1 MPPQAKILP
10 GAWGL
15 LEQLRL
21 PHRRFFSLALLSC
34 VALVPAARAESA
46 DSPGGSVPDPGLR
59 DNLNGKDK
67 SRSVPKSRLSS
78 DPFLEMNDIKELKEV
93 TLPLNAGVTD
103 ADAETLEYDIN
114 LYHLPAGKAVLTLK
128 KKEKY
133 KDALPVPVWEANL
146 STRSNR
152 AMSLKTDVKDEV
164 RSTFDAK
171 GGFSRFFYMDRKE
184 GDAKV
189 TEKITFNYVGAMSAM
204 YERPKTSADDKISWV
219 SSTIQMTTKALDPLC
234 AAYYLRAYT
243 MKNSALRLAD
253 IPLSKNTP
261 AIVLPVC
268 TDRHVWNTNLFAVGK
283 DHPDVGKLKNR
294 ECLIFEIDAPYRGLF
309 ERVGRPRIW
318 VDIETGVIV
327 KVTAETPFGP
337 AEVLLSKFENSPL
350 K

>member
-1 MPPQAKILP
+1 M
-10 GAWGL
+10 
-15 LEQLRL
+15 
-21 PHRRFFSLALLSC
+21 LALLNC
-34 VALVPAARAESA
+34 AALLPTARAETV
-46 DSPGGSVPDPGLR
+46 DLGGGSVPDPGLR

-67 SRSVPKSRLSS
+67 SRTPPKSRLSS

-93 TLPLNAGVTD
+93 ALPLNAGTAD
-103 ADAETLEYDIN
+103 ADAERLEYDIN
-114 LYHLPAGKAVLTLK
+114 LYHLPAGKAILTLK
-128 KKEKY
+128 KKDKY

-146 STRSNR
+146 NTRSNR
-152 AMSLKTDVKDEV
+152 AMSLKTDVKDDV
-164 RSTFDAK
+164 RSTFDVK

-189 TEKITFNYVGAMSAM
+189 AETITFNYVAMNAI
-204 YERPKTSADDKISWV
+204 YDRPKPGADGQTNVVTSNIPL
-219 SSTIQMTTKALDPLC
+219 TTKALDPLC

-243 MKNSALRLAD
+243 MKNSTLKLSD
-253 IPLSKNTP
+253 IPLSKNVP

-268 TDRHVWNTNLFAVGK
+268 TDRHVWNTSLYAVGK

-294 ECLIFEIDAPYRGLF
+294 ECLILEVEAPYRGLF

-318 VDIETGVIV
+318 VDVETGVIV
-327 KVTAETPFGP
+327 KMTAETPFGP